1 MTQTTLKE
9 AFIKTLNGFKQVLP
23 IILGV
28 VMLVSLSLAAVPKSF
43 YTTVFSGNKVIDP
56 FFGAVFGSI
65 AAGNP
70 ITSYII
76 GGELLNQGVSL
87 IAVTAFILAWVTVGL
102 IQLPAESLM
111 LGKRFAITR
120 NIVSFIMALI
130 VAVLTISTLS
140 LLCSIGF

>member
-1 MTQTTLKE
+1 M
-9 AFIKTLNGFKQVLP
+9 P

-28 VMLVSLSLAAVPKSF
+28 IMLISLSLAAIPKSF
-43 YTTVFSGNKVIDP
+43 YTSVFSGNKILDP

-65 AAGNP
+65 ATGNP

-76 GGELLNQGVSL
+76 GGELLTQGVSL
-87 IAVTAFILAWVTVGL
+87 LAVAAFCVAWVTVGL

-120 NIVSFIMALI
+120 NIISFITALA
-130 VAVLTISTLS
+130 VAVLTIFTLS
-140 LLCSIGF
+140 FL